1 MNENNMELY
10 TDKNPKTTI
19 KGLGFKNKDKAIYTI
34 NKIKDKPIIYQFQA
48 INTMYYRAKHHP
60 HRTKDMEEAM
70 KIFKKWLDNYKKKYM
85 KGENKYKYL
94 KYNIVQKFQKLAEYY
109 NISKV
114 ARGLE
119 KPKTSDVGFLN
130 VYKKNKNNPNKLNFI
145 PVKKNKPNGTNWNKT
160 RINRLNAKIGQIKK
174 MKIKLYHT
182 DGKLKGI
189 PTKMHT
195 ILIMW
200 AYSPDEKRIINL
212 SKNITNIINNL

>member
-1 MNENNMELY
+1 MELY

-34 NKIKDKPIIYQFQA
+34 DKIKNKSIIYQFQA

-60 HRTKDMEEAM
+60 HRTKEMEDAM
-70 KIFKKWLDNYKKKYM
+70 KIFKKWLDNYKKKHM
-85 KGENKYKYL
+85 KGGMKYNYL

-119 KPKTSDVGFLN
+119 KPKSTDVGFLN
-130 VYKKNKNNPNKLNFI
+130 IYKKYKKNPEKLMLIPVREKNPNGAK
-145 PVKKNKPNGTNWNKT
+145 WDKT
-160 RINRLNAKIGQIKK
+160 RTNRLNAKLGQMKK

-182 DGKLKGI
+182 EGILKGL

-200 AYSPDEKRIINL
+200 AYTPNEKKIIDLSSKINSIVKNL
-212 SKNITNIINNL
+212 SK

>member
-85 KGENKYKYL
+85 KGGNKYKYL